1 MPIQESLH
9 DILISATARSLALSL
24 SLVKLSTLNS
34 PCRGHLHADRGEEPL
49 AYKHSPQREQSF
61 GWRGAGLPLVLC
73 PRPLHFLVSDCSRSD
88 RWSVER
94 IFFGHQLPLPNSV
107 GTKLQPSVC
116 LGWLAPWHA
125 LTRRFLTREAW
136 LHRSLWVSFQVNTF
150 RTEFKNASAIAHT
163 KHTSHHARVVTE
175 SF

>member
-88 RWSVER
+88 RQSVER
-94 IFFGHQLPLPNSV
+94 IFFWPSASAAKLCGHQTAAFRLPGLISALACAHPPLSHTGSLAASVSV
-107 GTKLQPSVC
+107 GFFPS
-116 LGWLAPWHA
+116 
-125 LTRRFLTREAW
+125 
-136 LHRSLWVSFQVNTF
+136 
-150 RTEFKNASAIAHT
+150 
-163 KHTSHHARVVTE
+163 KHLPH
-175 SF
+175 